1 VEGLRHGGKAKNR
14 HAEPYQI
21 AEDETGRKRARPMG
35 AFAHHL
41 RDQRRDTGTRRCGGH
56 KQRAG
61 EQDKRGNIH
70 DRHPQANRVEI

>member
-1 VEGLRHGGKAKNR
+1 
-14 HAEPYQI
+14 
-21 AEDETGRKRARPMG
+21 MG